1 MADSFSLFDS
11 IQPEDSSPSAAPAGS
26 RRKVLVTGAAGNIGS
41 AVAEHAANRY
51 DLRLMV
57 YDDDDAADL
66 ERFGEVVRGDVT
78 DLHSVRQACEG
89 IDTVLHLAGDPS
101 PSATWEKLRSTNID
115 GTYHTMVAAK
125 AAGCRRVIFASSI
138 HAVSG
143 YPVDRQVMAEDPVN
157 PGDVYGV
164 SKCFGEAMGRYMAEQ
179 QGLSVIAVRI
189 CAFQPHEKAH
199 QEDSLPMLDAYVSPR
214 DLCQLFNRCIDDTK
228 LKFAIVHGLSD
239 NAFKRLDL
247 TETRELLGYRPQ
259 DDLTELNPKLASLKL
274 DDASREHDEDGDAS
288 KAGIREDLA
297 KLER

>member
-1 MADSFSLFDS
+1 MADSFTLIDSL
-11 IQPEDSSPSAAPAGS
+11 QAESSPPAAAGS
-26 RRKVLVTGAAGNIGS
+26 RLKVLVTGAAGRIGS
-41 AVAEHAANRY
+41 AFAEHGADRY

-57 YDDDDAADL
+57 FEDDDTSEVEAH
-66 ERFGEVVRGDVT
+66 GEVVHGDVT
-78 DLHSVRQACEG
+78 DLDSVRRACEG
-89 IDTVLHLAGDPS
+89 VDTVLHLAGDPS
-101 PSATWEKLRSTNID
+101 PSATWEAVRATNID

-189 CAFQPHEKAH
+189 CAFQPHEAAH
-199 QEDSLPMLDAYVSPR
+199 DEKSLPMLDAYVSPR
-214 DLCQLFNRCIDDTK
+214 DLCQLFDLCIADTK
-228 LKFAIVHGLSD
+228 LRFAIVHGLSD
-239 NAFKRLDL
+239 NTFKRLDL
-247 TETRELLGYRPQ
+247 AETRELLGYHPQ
-259 DDLTELNPKLASLKL
+259 DDLTKLNPRLARLGL
-274 DDASREHDEDGDAS
+274 DRASREHDEDGDAS
-288 KAGIREDLA
+288 KSGIREDLA